1 MKHLVTLAAVAAA
14 SLAVATP
21 AMAQRGPVYGQD
33 EEARFDAAQ
42 QRFDREYGQFQQAL
56 ERYRAYKSRPIAPP
70 PPPPPPRG
78 GYSGY
83 DPRDEEYYDA
93 SRDYRAPPPGYQER
107 VLTQDDRIYRGQDGK
122 YYCKRSDG
130 TPGLIVGAAANL
142 VMNLILIPR
151 FGAFGAV
158 VATVAAE
165 LLITIMFFAFCD
177 GYLTLRVLFAC
188 GWKKIIAGAVMCAV
202 VYGLG
207 KLTFLWGPIHLALQV
222 ILGAAVYLV
231 MLLLLRDDFV
241 KRTVSEYLGR
251 ILHRR
256 KAAPPEEE
264 SAGEIG
270 EEIAGEIAEAAAE
283 TPEETAGPMT
293 EEISGP

>member
-42 QRFDREYGQFQQAL
+42 QRFEREYDQFQQAL

-83 DPRDEEYYDA
+83 DPRDDDYYDA

-130 TPGLIVGAAANL
+130 TTGLIVGAAAGGL
-142 VMNLILIPR
+142 
-151 FGAFGAV
+151 FGNV
-158 VATVAAE
+158 
-165 LLITIMFFAFCD
+165 
-177 GYLTLRVLFAC
+177 
-188 GWKKIIAGAVMCAV
+188 IAGGRSKTV
-202 VYGLG
+202 GTL
-207 KLTFLWGPIHLALQV
+207 
-222 ILGAAVYLV
+222 LGA
-231 MLLLLRDDFV
+231 
-241 KRTVSEYLGR
+241 
-251 ILHRR
+251 
-256 KAAPPEEE
+256 
-264 SAGEIG
+264 
-270 EEIAGEIAEAAAE
+270 IAGGAL
-283 TPEETAGPMT
+283 G
-293 EEISGP
+293 SSVDRDQVRCR